1 MRSKSSDNRQVE
13 TRNRQIGCLHA
24 PEVTP
29 EVLRMLSVLE
39 GDLSRQD
46 LQNLLDL
53 KDREHFRQAYLQPAL
68 REGLVEMT
76 LPDKPRSSKQR
87 YRLTGKGRSVR
98 GGGRS

>member
-13 TRNRQIGCLHA
+13 TRNRQIGCPHA
-24 PEVTP
+24 P

-87 YRLTGKGRSVR
+87 YRLTGKGRFVR

>member
-1 MRSKSSDNRQVE
+1 
-13 TRNRQIGCLHA
+13 
-24 PEVTP
+24 
-29 EVLRMLSVLE
+29 MLSVLE

-68 REGLVEMT
+68 RECLVEMT
-76 LPDKPRSSKQR
+76 LSDRPRSSKQR